1 MDTPV
6 AGIKSLVYENEQFPQ
21 LAAGNT
27 AFMVIDVTYKD
38 AHPDYGLGKLL
49 LEKGWNDVHAD
60 YYARVEQIIPRIQA
74 VRDSAREAGIPV
86 VNVRV
91 AANAP
96 DCSDMSR
103 GFKRIGVTSLG
114 LWCPPGSREA
124 QTREELKPEES
135 DLDVTKTTG
144 SVFNST
150 NIDWT
155 LRNMGVETLITT
167 GVVTNGCVEGSV
179 RDAADLGYQ
188 VVMVSDGTTAIT
200 REEHEEA
207 LRRLAGGSVFVR
219 TADEVIEAI
228 KHPATV

>member
-1 MDTPV
+1 MDTAV
-6 AGIKSLVYENEQFPQ
+6 AGIKSLVYEDEQFPE
-21 LAAGNT
+21 LEPAST
-27 AFMVIDVTYKD
+27 ALMIIDVTYKD
-38 AHPDYGLGKLL
+38 AHPEYGLAKLL
-49 LEKGWNDVHAD
+49 LEKGWNDIHAD
-60 YYARVEQIIPRIQA
+60 YYDRVEKIIPRIQA
-74 VRDSAREAGIPV
+74 VRAAARKAGIRI

-103 GFKRIGVTSLG
+103 SFKRIGVTSPG

-124 QTREELKPEES
+124 QTRDELAPEAG

-150 NIDWT
+150 NINWT
-155 LRNMGVETLITT
+155 LQQMGIETLITT

-200 REEHEEA
+200 REEHDDA
-207 LRRLAGGSVFVR
+207 LQRLAGGSVFVR
-219 TADEVIEAI
+219 TADEVIGAI
-228 KHPATV
+228 KVPATA